1 MLGRRYYRIKV
12 LQALYGYFQG
22 AEEKTERGEKE
33 LLKSID
39 KLYELYYLLFSFI
52 LEIHS
57 FYGRRMED
65 ARHKFYPSEAEVNPN
80 KKFLDNRV
88 IAMFEENKDLKQQF
102 SRYRISW
109 NDDQEMVRKVY
120 QRIKDSKEHKDYLA
134 SGENS
139 FRDDREFVY
148 KILRKF
154 IAKSDELRFWCEE
167 RYMHWYDD
175 FDMAAA
181 LALKTLK
188 LLPQKF
194 TKSQALSSLFD
205 KEVEDN
211 PAEDQVFIRNLYRKT
226 ISKSNDYE
234 QRISAKTKNWELE
247 RIALT
252 DIILIKM
259 ALTEFQYCPTI
270 PIKVTLNEYIE
281 ISKYFSTPKSKLFI
295 NGILDK
301 LVEELKSE
309 NKVKKKGRGLI

>member
-22 AEEKTERGEKE
+22 ADEKRERGEKE

-52 LEIHS
+52 LEIHF
-57 FYGRRMED
+57 FYGRRMEE
-65 ARHKFYPSEAEVNPN
+65 AKHKFYPSEAEVNPN
-80 KKFLDNRV
+80 PKFLANQV
-88 IAMFEENKDLKQQF
+88 IAMFAENKDLQKQF
-102 SRYRISW
+102 SRYKISW
-109 NDDQEMVRKVY
+109 SEDQEMVRRMY
-120 QRIKDSKEHKDYLA
+120 QKIKDSKEHRDYLA

-139 FRDDREFVY
+139 FREDRDFIY
-148 KILRKF
+148 KILRKI
-154 IAKSDELRFWCEE
+154 IARSDEFRSWCEE
-167 RYMHWYDD
+167 RYLHWYDD
-175 FDMAAA
+175 FDMGAA

-194 TKSQALSSLFD
+194 SKSQSLSSLFE
-205 KEVEDN
+205 KEVEDD
-211 PAEDQVFIRNLYRKT
+211 PAEDKVFIRNLYRKT
-226 ISKSNDYE
+226 IDKSSDYE
-234 QRISAKTKNWELE
+234 KRISGKTKNWELE

-259 ALTEFQYCPTI
+259 AMTEFRYCPTI
-270 PIKVTLNEYIE
+270 PVKVTLNEYIE

-301 LVEELKSE
+301 LVEELRAE
-309 NKVKKKGRGLI
+309 DKVKKKGRGLI